1 MQLRQLR
8 PLFEQRGHLLTVYL
22 ESRPPSEDA
31 PEQVRKRWRALRE
44 RAQEA
49 GAGES
54 VLDAAEA
61 ALLGEKFGEVQ
72 ADGRV
77 IVAAA
82 DEDDHDAAN
91 VLLDEPWDAASGTGD
106 DVHWAVLPELGTLV
120 REELRS
126 VRLLLA
132 VVDQQGARVRHEV
145 VTRERQPQQIEATT
159 VDGDSDEGVHKPR
172 QGALAHNRIQRR
184 ADEAVKHNAQVVADH
199 LSSAARTFVP
209 RLLVL
214 AGEVQGRTAIRAEL
228 SKKLAD
234 ICVETNEG
242 GVEDEGA
249 EQALATELRRIAGEE
264 TTRSQSAYTD
274 QFHESAARGL
284 AVHGTAS
291 VSHAAELGAVAT
303 LLLQPDRPAAH
314 EASLLQACAVT
325 DAAVAMVDADTDLDD
340 GVGALLRFSPE
351 ASSPPQ

>member
-8 PLFEQRGHLLTVYL
+8 PLFERQGHVLTVYL

-31 PEQVRKRWRALRE
+31 SEQVRKRWKALRE
-44 RAQEA
+44 RAEEA
-49 GAGES
+49 GAVEY

-61 ALLGEKFGEVQ
+61 ALLGEKSGEVQ

-82 DEDDHDAAN
+82 DEDDHDDASV
-91 VLLDEPWDAASGTGD
+91 VLEEPWDASGTGD
-106 DVHWAVLPELGTLV
+106 NVHWAVLPELGALV

-145 VTRERQPQQIEATT
+145 VTRRREPQQIEVTT
-159 VDGDSDEGVHKPR
+159 VDGDSDGGVHKPR

-199 LSSAARTFVP
+199 LSSAARTFAP

-264 TTRSQSAYTD
+264 ATRSQAAYTD
-274 QFHESAARGL
+274 QFHQSGARGL

-291 VSHAAELGAVAT
+291 VSHAAEMGAVAT
-303 LLLQPDRPAAH
+303 LLLQPDRPATR

-325 DAAVAMVDADTDLDD
+325 DADVAMVDADTDLDD
-340 GVGALLRFSPE
+340 GIGALLRFPLE
-351 ASSPPQ
+351 SSIPPQ